1 MRLADLL
8 PRLCRPSARPDPR
21 HLRGRR
27 AETAALRLL
36 RGHGL
41 RLLARNVR
49 NRHGELDL
57 VMRDGPLLVVVEVRW
72 RGSTACGGAA
82 ASIGAAK
89 QARLAR
95 AAALW
100 QIQAGRAGQALRFD
114 VLAFEA
120 GRPRWLRDAFQ
131 PDIQSQ
137 PLRPR
142 RRPG

>member
-1 MRLADLL
+1 MRLANLL
-8 PRLCRPSARPDPR
+8 PRLRRPSVRPDPR
-21 HLRGRR
+21 HLRGWR
-27 AETAALRLL
+27 AETEALRLL
-36 RGHGL
+36 RAHGL

-72 RGSTACGGAA
+72 RGSAAYGGAA

-100 QIQAGRAGQALRFD
+100 QIQAGLAGLYLRFD

-120 GRPRWLRDAFQ
+120 GRPRWLRDAFR
-131 PDIQSQ
+131 PDIRSQ
-137 PLRPR
+137 ALR
-142 RRPG
+142 RRG